1 MGSPY
6 EDPHYGALSE
16 QLGHI
21 RDKQPLLYEPVQQQ
35 QQQAQSGWHY
45 PTAGLSPI
53 DPTGGMSSVPK
64 LGPVGDSVRRLVT
77 ADPHQILAIAETPQY
92 YDLYGYRLPSFI
104 VDGIEYATLVPQ
116 AVYIYSTSV
125 IASRND
131 PNVSAFRRD
140 IFEHAGGYTH
150 IEFAFRFSAH
160 DVRGQRDQILSCSS
174 QVGKEVV
181 FLDRDI
187 TNKAYNPVEGKWES
201 AELQLTHTQRQLAWV
216 YSQAQVG
223 KPYNIWGV
231 RAFASELRRTK
242 TYLCWL
248 RCLLT
253 CCCASVYDNSSM
265 FCSQLVVK
273 TLEFMFYNDPARLR
287 AIQAKPAHL
296 ITTGEALALI
306 NSLNIVSSIV
316 DTPIDAAELLQ
327 AFDRREEEKDVAR
340 SKTR

>member
-6 EDPHYGALSE
+6 EDPHYGALAA

-21 RDKQPLLYEPVQQQ
+21 RDKQPLLYESIQHQQHSE
-35 QQQAQSGWHY
+35 SGWHY
-45 PTAGLSPI
+45 PTTGLSPI
-53 DPTGGMSSVPK
+53 DHAGGMSSVPK
-64 LGPVGDSVRRLVT
+64 LGPAGDSVRRMVA

-104 VDGIEYATLVPQ
+104 VDGVEYATLVPQ

-160 DVRGQRDQILSCSS
+160 DVRGPRDQILSCSS

-242 TYLCWL
+242 TWLCWL
-248 RCLLT
+248 RCMLT

-296 ITTGEALALI
+296 VTTGEALALI
-306 NSLNIVSSIV
+306 NSLNIVSSVV

-327 AFDRREEEKDVAR
+327 AFDRREEEKDAAR